1 MVSYCYVEGQAIIAL
16 AYGSTLR
23 IGSQKQ
29 ELFPASELRVVT
41 KEEQKMTTAG
51 LEPAISWSHWFVVRR
66 DAISP
71 RGHID

>member
-1 MVSYCYVEGQAIIAL
+1 MVSYCYVEGQAITAL

-51 LEPAISWSHWFVVRR
+51 LEPAIS
-66 DAISP
+66 
-71 RGHID
+71 

>member
-23 IGSQKQ
+23 IDSQKQ

-51 LEPAISWSHWFVVRR
+51 LEPAIS
-66 DAISP
+66 
-71 RGHID
+71 